1 MPFDPESFTGLAQA
15 EAELFN
21 SVLAGVSGLGVEIGC
36 LEGFS
41 STVILNGSKLRLTS
55 IDPLIADSMEP
66 SLKANEDRLRRNMA
80 EFGDRWLL
88 LKDYSHNVSKIWVE
102 ALDFLFIDGDHTYPA
117 VCRDYDE
124 WVPFLKP
131 GGILAIH
138 DSRMGRPGSPKFHEG
153 PSRLARERVY
163 DQPQWKILGE
173 AFTLTV
179 ASKL

>member
-1 MPFDPESFTGLAQA
+1 MPFDPKSFTGLAQA
-15 EAELFN
+15 EADLFATI
-21 SVLAGVSGLGVEIGC
+21 LAGVSGLGVEIGC

-41 STVILNGSKLRLTS
+41 SNVILANSQLRLTS
-55 IDPLIADSMEP
+55 IDPLVPDSMEP
-66 SLKANEDRLRRNMA
+66 SLKGNEERLRSNMA
-80 EFGDRWLL
+80 DFGDRWLL
-88 LKDYSHNVSKIWVE
+88 LKDFSQNVSKIWLE
-102 ALDFLFIDGDHTYPA
+102 KLDFLFIDGDHTYEA

-163 DQPQWKILGE
+163 GQPQWKILGE

-179 ASKL
+179 AAKL